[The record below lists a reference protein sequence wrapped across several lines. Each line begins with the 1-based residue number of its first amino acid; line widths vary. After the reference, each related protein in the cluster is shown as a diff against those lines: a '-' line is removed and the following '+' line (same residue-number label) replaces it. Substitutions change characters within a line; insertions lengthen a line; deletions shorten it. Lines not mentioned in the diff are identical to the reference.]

1 VDPPSGPTQV
11 TATPITVELGTGQTA
26 RIDLLGHLQAATL
39 DPATLVI
46 VTPPRHGVAIVLP
59 GGVVEY
65 TAQPGFH
72 FEVSFGYRICS
83 ADGLL
88 CVTGT
93 VVVDLELVPG
103 VPGETGADARR
114 SG

>member
-1 VDPPSGPTQV
+1 VIAP
-11 TATPITVELGTGQTA
+11 PITVELGTGQTA
-26 RIDLLGHLQAATL
+26 RIALLGHLQEAPML
-39 DPATLVI
+39 DPTTLVI
-46 VTPPRHGVAIVLP
+46 VTPPRHGVAVVLP

-83 ADGLL
+83 TDGLL

-103 VPGETGADARR
+103 VPGVADTRR